1 MVNDNLCSA
10 IVGLLWHSEALA
22 GSIRRMTMAYIR
34 TCAALI
40 VLLGTASCAFDRAE
54 RYNMSGT
61 SSKTSIYTA
70 DKPAPMDKS
79 VRVATQDCTG
89 PVTLD
94 RGNLYCKSR

>member
-1 MVNDNLCSA
+1 
-10 IVGLLWHSEALA
+10 
-22 GSIRRMTMAYIR
+22 MAYYIR

-40 VLLGTASCAFDRAE
+40 VLLSTASCAFDRAE

-79 VRVATQDCTG
+79 VPVATQDCSR